1 MTSSRPL
8 LYATLAWA
16 TASCSLE
23 MSRYSA
29 GHRQDSVE
37 CREPL
42 EGPAQLS
49 IDVSQ
54 KHQTLVG
61 FGAAI
66 AYYAD
71 WLTSFPSDSPI
82 NDAAFRD
89 LGLDILRLR
98 NKFDRQ
104 DFRASSDIT
113 TEVTVLERATQSLG
127 RVPKILL
134 SSWSPP
140 ANLKASGMEL
150 CSGTDQAAKL
160 GCTLAKAAGGFV
172 YDPFAQHFVQSLDY
186 YAASGIVPDYLSIQN
201 EPNYFPN
208 GWEGCFF
215 LPTEDSN
222 YPGYDQALSTVR
234 AALTAVSNPPKL
246 LGPEVNNLS
255 NGALDTYV
263 AAATRSQYDVL
274 AHHLYSGS
282 NWSMPDSYLTQ
293 MADASATAADL
304 PLFQTEFDT
313 QGDGGTGGGFE
324 TAWVMHNALA
334 VEGVQAFLYWSL
346 FWAGPSTQAPSNA
359 MIWISEGNYTLRDQY
374 YAMRHFAR
382 YTDPGYTR
390 IDVTSSQSDVRASA
404 YLAPDSSQ
412 LTLVMLNVGSCDA
425 QVTADSIAGFSATH
439 TEAYQSTFNAIDAGP
454 SERFRQLDDFDINQP
469 FTLPSRS
476 VLTVVLSAG
485 DADAG

>member
-1 MTSSRPL
+1 MKSSQSL
-8 LYATLAWA
+8 LFGALAWA
-16 TASCSLE
+16 TASCSLD

-29 GHRQDSVE
+29 GHRQDSPA
-37 CREPL
+37 CREPP
-42 EGPAQLS
+42 EGPAHLT
-49 IDVSQ
+49 IDVFQ

-61 FGAAI
+61 FGAAV

-98 NKFDRQ
+98 DKFDRQ

-113 TEVTVLERATQSLG
+113 TEVTVLARATQSLG

-140 ANLKASGMEL
+140 ANLKASGLEY
-150 CSGTDQAAKL
+150 CTNTDQAAKS
-160 GCTLAKAAGGFV
+160 GCTLAKTAGQFV
-172 YDPFAQHFVQSLDY
+172 YDQFAQHFVQSLDY

-201 EPNYFPN
+201 EPNYVPN

-222 YPGYDQALSTVR
+222 YPGYDQALSAVR
-234 AALTAVSNPPKL
+234 TALTSMSNAPKL
-246 LGPEVNNLS
+246 LGPEVNNLNNS
-255 NGALDTYV
+255 ALDMYV
-263 AAATRSQYDVL
+263 TDSTRSSYDVL
-274 AHHLYSGS
+274 AHHLYSGNS
-282 NWSMPDSYLTQ
+282 WSAPDSYLMQ
-293 MADASATAADL
+293 MADATAAAADL

-346 FWAGPSTQAPSNA
+346 VWAGPSTQTPSNS

-390 IDVTSSQSDVRASA
+390 VDVTSSQSDVRASA

-425 QVTADSIAGFSATH
+425 PVTTDSIAGFSAAH
-439 TEAYQSTFNAIDAGP
+439 TEAYQSTFNTDDAGP
-454 SERFRQLDDFDINQP
+454 SERWKQLDGFDINQP
-469 FTLPSRS
+469 FTLPSHS
-476 VLTVVLSAG
+476 VLTVVLNSG
-485 DADAG
+485 DVDAS